1 MTIDELVAQQA
12 FQTTS
17 DFLDTL
23 KNNNITDINEYLL
36 FNLNDRM
43 KEVLFTNI
51 DFLAD
56 DTLWSKE
63 DLENFEVIAKT
74 IDNDYL
80 LSQGDTSLIIPSS
93 LPFGLS
99 ILAYILSIVF
109 IALIIGVIESAI
121 ARFRMS
127 HVFEFVFIMSSLAL
141 VVASLAVVKIYGV

>member
-1 MTIDELVAQQA
+1 MTIDELVAQHT

-43 KEVLFTNI
+43 KEELFTNI

-93 LPFGLS
+93 LNKADSESFDLPIWKLLIKFEEKTLPTN
-99 ILAYILSIVF
+99 ILALD
-109 IALIIGVIESAI
+109 
-121 ARFRMS
+121 
-127 HVFEFVFIMSSLAL
+127 
-141 VVASLAVVKIYGV
+141 

>member
-1 MTIDELVAQQA
+1 MTIDKLVAQQA

-43 KEVLFTNI
+43 KEELFTNI

-63 DLENFEVIAKT
+63 ELESFEVIAKT

-80 LSQGDTSLIIPSS
+80 LSHDGTTLIIPSS
-93 LPFGLS
+93 LNKIDSEYFDLS
-99 ILAYILSIVF
+99 IWHVLIEFEEKKLQTKILS
-109 IALIIGVIESAI
+109 LN
-121 ARFRMS
+121 
-127 HVFEFVFIMSSLAL
+127 
-141 VVASLAVVKIYGV
+141 

>member
-43 KEVLFTNI
+43 QEELFTNI

-93 LPFGLS
+93 LNKADSEIFDLPIWKLLIEFEEKTLPTN
-99 ILAYILSIVF
+99 ILALD
-109 IALIIGVIESAI
+109 
-121 ARFRMS
+121 
-127 HVFEFVFIMSSLAL
+127 
-141 VVASLAVVKIYGV
+141 

>member
-93 LPFGLS
+93 LNKADSEICDLPIWKFLIEFEEKTLPTN
-99 ILAYILSIVF
+99 ILALD
-109 IALIIGVIESAI
+109 
-121 ARFRMS
+121 
-127 HVFEFVFIMSSLAL
+127 
-141 VVASLAVVKIYGV
+141 

>member
-12 FQTTS
+12 FQTTL

-43 KEVLFTNI
+43 KEELFTNI

-56 DTLWSKE
+56 DTLWSKKE
-63 DLENFEVIAKT
+63 LENFEVIAKT

-80 LSQGDTSLIIPSS
+80 LSQGDTSLIIPSTLNKADS
-93 LPFGLS
+93 EIFDLPIWKLLIEFEEKTLPTN
-99 ILAYILSIVF
+99 ILALD
-109 IALIIGVIESAI
+109 
-121 ARFRMS
+121 
-127 HVFEFVFIMSSLAL
+127 
-141 VVASLAVVKIYGV
+141 

>member
-1 MTIDELVAQQA
+1 MTIDELVAQHT

-43 KEVLFTNI
+43 KEELFTNI

-93 LPFGLS
+93 LNKADSEICDLPIWKLLIKFEEKTLPTN
-99 ILAYILSIVF
+99 ILALD
-109 IALIIGVIESAI
+109 
-121 ARFRMS
+121 
-127 HVFEFVFIMSSLAL
+127 
-141 VVASLAVVKIYGV
+141 

>member
-43 KEVLFTNI
+43 QEELFTNI

-93 LPFGLS
+93 LNKTDSEIFDLPIWKLLIEFEEKTLPTN
-99 ILAYILSIVF
+99 ILALD
-109 IALIIGVIESAI
+109 
-121 ARFRMS
+121 
-127 HVFEFVFIMSSLAL
+127 
-141 VVASLAVVKIYGV
+141 